1 MARRKNKKPPKPNAV
16 YTLPKLL
23 PGNPEKLVLA
33 MDPGSRNFGI
43 ALVGLE
49 HGKPRCYLNSVMM
62 RPINNLVAFS
72 TMRKNFLIEIAGW
85 MKYKPGGIVA
95 ERFQTR
101 GGSSMGP
108 LIEQVSAML
117 GLIGGTYQ
125 DIPIKLTIASVWK
138 NSMQRR
144 FADEYRYQMPWNNE
158 EGEFDLRAVY
168 KTIDVEPHQLDA
180 SLIGIFGLEQ
190 GLGITI
196 DFDFEDWVSQV
207 EASSRI
213 PLRRRRGSK

>member
-1 MARRKNKKPPKPNAV
+1 MARRKKKEQKPNTP
-16 YTLPKLL
+16 YTLPKVLV
-23 PGNPEKLVLA
+23 GKPEKLMLA

-49 HGKPRCYLNSVMM
+49 RGKPKCYLNSVMM
-62 RPINNLVAFS
+62 RPVNDLVAFAL
-72 TMRKNFLIEIAGW
+72 TRKNFLTEVKGW
-85 MKYKPGGIVA
+85 MKYGPNGIIA

-117 GLIGGTYQ
+117 GLIGGTYP
-125 DIPIKLTIASVWK
+125 DVPIKLTIASVWK

-144 FADEYRYQMPWNNE
+144 FQN
-158 EGEFDLRAVY
+158 DLKEVY
-168 KTIDVEPHQLDA
+168 KRVRVQPHQLDA
-180 SLIGIFGLEQ
+180 SLIGIYGLEQ

-196 DFDFEDWVSQV
+196 DFDFEDWIKQV
-207 EASSRI
+207 ESTSRI
-213 PLRRRRGSK
+213 PLRRERKVKEQS